1 MGDGGAGRGV
11 GDEGAATVTSV
22 LIVDDQVLI
31 RAGIA
36 ALVRATDGL
45 EVAGEAATGEEA
57 VDLAA
62 RRPPDVVLMDI
73 RLPGM
78 SGIAALERI
87 LAAAT
92 PPKPKVVMLT
102 VYDLDQY
109 VYAALRA
116 GASGFLLKDTPP
128 ERLLTA
134 VKQIAEGEMLFA
146 PTVTRRL
153 VETFARQGEPV
164 GEQPGTLEGLTARER
179 DVLHLVGRGLTND
192 QIAQRLVVS
201 IATVKTHVNRMMAK
215 LALTSRAQA
224 VVVAYE
230 SGLVTVGGDPR
241 PAPGPPGLGPA

>member
-1 MGDGGAGRGV
+1 M
-11 GDEGAATVTSV
+11 TSV

-62 RRPPDVVLMDI
+62 GCAPDVVLMDI

-87 LAAAT
+87 LAAA
-92 PPKPKVVMLT
+92 PQPKPRVVMLT

-128 ERLLTA
+128 ERLLAA
-134 VKQIAEGEMLFA
+134 VRQIADGEMLFA

-153 VETFARQGEPV
+153 VETFARQAEPLV
-164 GEQPGTLEGLTARER
+164 GRPDTLHGLTARER

-192 QIAQRLVVS
+192 QIAESLVVS
-201 IATVKTHVNRMMAK
+201 TATVKTHVNRVMSK
-215 LALTSRAQA
+215 LALSSRAQA

-230 SGLVTVGGDPR
+230 SGLVTVGGDRR
-241 PAPGPPGLGPA
+241 PTAD

>member
-1 MGDGGAGRGV
+1 M
-11 GDEGAATVTSV
+11 TSV

-62 RRPPDVVLMDI
+62 HRPPDVVLMDI

-87 LAAAT
+87 LAAAA

-153 VETFARQGEPV
+153 VETYARQGEPV
-164 GEQPGTLEGLTARER
+164 AEQPDTLDGLTARER

-201 IATVKTHVNRMMAK
+201 IATVKTHVNRLMAK

-241 PAPGPPGLGPA
+241 PAPGPPRLGPA

>member
-1 MGDGGAGRGV
+1 M
-11 GDEGAATVTSV
+11 TSV

-45 EVAGEAATGEEA
+45 EVAGEAAGGEEA

-62 RRPPDVVLMDI
+62 GCAPDVILMDI

-87 LAAAT
+87 LAAAS

-128 ERLLTA
+128 ERLLA
-134 VKQIAEGEMLFA
+134 AIRQIADGELLFA

-153 VETFARQGEPV
+153 VEAFARQGEPLA
-164 GEQPGTLEGLTARER
+164 GRPDTLEGLTARER

-192 QIAQRLVVS
+192 QIAERLVVS
-201 IATVKTHVNRMMAK
+201 IATVKTHVNRVMSK
-215 LALTSRAQA
+215 LALNSRAQA

-230 SGLVTVGGDPR
+230 SGLVSVGGDRR
-241 PAPGPPGLGPA
+241 PATD